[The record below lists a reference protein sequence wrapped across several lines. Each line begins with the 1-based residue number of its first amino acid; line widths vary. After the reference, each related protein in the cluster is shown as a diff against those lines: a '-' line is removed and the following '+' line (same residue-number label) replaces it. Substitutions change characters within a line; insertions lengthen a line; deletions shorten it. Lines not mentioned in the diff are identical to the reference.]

1 MSIPE
6 NEIVSIS
13 PVKVEEG
20 NVVAEVL
27 CSDDYKYFIDAYNYN
42 IVDWDCPLGNNKDR
56 NINVGK
62 ATVFERNKKEAEIK
76 QIDNPKI
83 NYILFDTNNS
93 KDVKYTDIS
102 KSFDIDKEDKGIAR
116 MEANDNKF
124 IFRNG
129 SYWYFIN
136 NKTFNMGGNCIIENG
151 KLKLPE
157 EFYKKV
163 QDKDYKFF

>member
-1 MSIPE
+1 MNLEGIYLYLWIENSIYIYVNKYSGNIDKYNHLVSFPDPVITAQPTITDNIVKNVLYSSLSIPE

-62 ATVFERNKKEAEIK
+62 ATVFERNKKA
-76 QIDNPKI
+76 
-83 NYILFDTNNS
+83 
-93 KDVKYTDIS
+93 DV
-102 KSFDIDKEDKGIAR
+102 
-116 MEANDNKF
+116 
-124 IFRNG
+124 
-129 SYWYFIN
+129 
-136 NKTFNMGGNCIIENG
+136 
-151 KLKLPE
+151 
-157 EFYKKV
+157 
-163 QDKDYKFF
+163 